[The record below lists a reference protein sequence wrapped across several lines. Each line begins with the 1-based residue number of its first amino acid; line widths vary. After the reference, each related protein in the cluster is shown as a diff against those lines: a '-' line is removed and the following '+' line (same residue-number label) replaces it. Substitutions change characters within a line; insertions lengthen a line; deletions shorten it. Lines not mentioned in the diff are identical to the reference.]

1 MELPTSVAGGA
12 SRSWSAS
19 EALRSRNVFVL
30 GSTGFVGKVL
40 LSMLL
45 DRYPEIGR
53 VYVMVRRG
61 SGTDSEARF
70 WASVVTSPA
79 FDPLRA
85 RYGGPEGL
93 AAMLRQKVVVVDG
106 DITEENLG
114 LSEVMAERIA
124 KDLDV
129 LINSSGRVT
138 FNPPLE
144 SALRTNVEGTKNVI
158 AFAKRMRRPALVHTS
173 TCFVAGNR
181 SGEVWEDEQLDGY
194 FPRRAA
200 LSGTHFSVEQEVADS
215 ALGAA
220 RIRQLADDAQVL
232 AVLRQEARARLREEN
247 RDPDDEIALKLAVAR
262 ARKEWIRSEMTKQG
276 IERAAAWGWP
286 NIYTYTKSMGDQL
299 VGRETGIVRAIV
311 RPSIVESAV
320 AFPFRGWNEGF
331 TTSAPLVYLALKG
344 QNVLPVSSKLILDV
358 VPVDHVVAAILMV
371 AAQVI
376 VEQPKLVFQLSSGD
390 LNPMRMDRVTT
401 LTGLYKRQRFR
412 DKETG
417 NRFLNELAARME
429 FRPVTAEHFDR
440 YSIPTLNRAA
450 RRISKTLARIRPRW
464 GAGRF
469 TAVVDRVKKGFEEMD
484 RVTTEAAENI
494 ELFRPFIFDN
504 AYVFRADNIRA
515 LRDRLA
521 PEDQARLPWGPEK
534 LDLYDYWMN
543 IHFPGL
549 ARWVLPELDETYA
562 ARPKQVYSYHDL
574 LELFDATTKLH
585 ATRVALRIERG
596 KREEI
601 YSYADLREL
610 AGRVGV
616 YLLGVGVAAGERVMV
631 FAKNAPE
638 WSMAY
643 FGVLKA
649 GATVVPVDHE
659 SKVAELVNVAR
670 ASAAV
675 GILIG
680 DDLHEKQGAALARA
694 LAEAGLAT
702 KLWPF
707 EEAFALPDLAVER
720 ERGAALARRS
730 NPDALA
736 SLIFTSGTTGHP
748 KGVMLTHRNFTFMVS
763 ELSKIF
769 EFGVNDGML
778 SVLPLH
784 HTFEFAT
791 GLLVPL
797 AHGAQVTYLGELTG
811 DAISSALKQGRVTAI
826 VGVPALW
833 DLLRRR
839 LFQRFADKSP
849 LLEGFMKVLAAAN
862 FELRSRTGF
871 DLGILIF
878 LPVHEGFGGRIR
890 YLISGGSALPADV
903 MKAFY
908 GMGFNFFEGYG
919 LTETA
924 PVLTVTSP
932 KEKPIAGSVGR
943 PLPGIEVQIA
953 EPDGATGV
961 GEVIARG
968 RNVMAGYWENPE
980 ATADAIRDGWF
991 HTGDLGRFDAEGNL
1005 YLVGRSKDV
1014 IVDANGKNVYPD
1026 EIEDLYGGNAF
1037 IKELSVV
1044 GVPEGGGEQ
1053 VMCAVVP
1060 DLEQDPSLSRA
1071 EIEAKLEEHF
1081 RKISADLPIWKRV
1094 RGVHFWEGDLP
1105 KTAKRSVK
1113 RREVAAEIARQRRK
1127 SEETKGALAV
1137 ASGDRGQVSWLLET
1151 IATVSGRRRAD
1162 VQLGSRFGDLGF
1174 DSLMYAELSSAL
1186 ENAGATLPGS
1196 VDVTTIGTVAELH
1209 ELLSRGPVAAA
1220 RERAAG
1226 GDGAEDDSEIHVPS
1240 AVSAAGKRGLALAQ
1254 RLFYERVLETRVK
1267 GEGHIPQHTSFIVAA
1282 NHCSHLD
1289 MGAIKVALGD
1299 PGKNLAS
1306 MAAADYFFRSRYRR
1320 AYFKHFTNLV
1330 PMERSGSIRKS
1341 MDTTLEVLR
1350 RGRSMVVFPEGTRSV
1365 SGELADFLPSL
1376 GYLALRAEV
1385 GILPA
1390 HIAGSFEA
1398 LPKGT
1403 AVPRARTL
1411 TVSFGPFL
1419 PADWLGA
1426 LTKGLSA
1433 QEGWRLCAAFTQRA
1447 VENLRDGVSTA
1458 LDADA
1463 ARAAWDGRVLG
1474 PIAVRARA
1482 PRRRVLRALP

>member
-1 MELPTSVAGGA
+1 MAFSSDPEATLPGL
-12 SRSWSAS
+12 SAS
-19 EALRSRNVFVL
+19 EIFRGRNLFIL

-45 DRYPEIGR
+45 DRFPDIGR
-53 VYVMVRRG
+53 AYVMVRRG

-70 WASVVTSPA
+70 WQSVVTSPA
-79 FDPLRA
+79 FDPLRD
-85 RYGGPEGL
+85 RYGGAEGL
-93 AAMLRQKVVVVDG
+93 AAVLRKKVVVVDG
-106 DITEENLG
+106 DITEPNLG
-114 LSEVMAERIA
+114 LSEAEAEKVA
-124 KDLDV
+124 KDIDV

-158 AFAKRMRRPALVHTS
+158 AFAKRMKRPALIHTS

-181 SGEVWEDEQLDGY
+181 SGDVWEDEELDGY
-194 FPRRAA
+194 FPRHKE
-200 LSGTHFSVEQEVADS
+200 LSGTKFSVEQEISDS
-215 ALGAA
+215 AAGAV

-232 AVLRQEARARLREEN
+232 ARLRQEARARLREEN
-247 RDPDDEIALKLAVAR
+247 RDPDDESALKLAVAR

-276 IERAAAWGWP
+276 VERAAAWGWP

-299 VGRETGIVRAIV
+299 VVRETGIVRAIV
-311 RPSIVESAV
+311 RPAIVESAV
-320 AFPFRGWNEGF
+320 AYPFRGWNEGF

-344 QNVLPVSSKLILDV
+344 QNTLPVSPKLILDV
-358 VPVDHVVAAILMV
+358 VPVDHVVSAMLMV
-371 AAQVI
+371 AAQAI

-390 LNPMRMDRVTT
+390 LNPMYMDRVTT
-401 LTGLYKRQRFR
+401 LTGLYKRKRFR

-417 NRFLNELAARME
+417 NRFVNELAARME
-429 FRPVTAEHFDR
+429 FRPVTQENFDK
-440 YSIPTLNRAA
+440 YSLPRFNRVAKE
-450 RRISKTLARIRPRW
+450 ISKTLGKIRPGW

-469 TAVVDRVKKGFEEMD
+469 TAVVDRVKKGFDEMD

-494 ELFRPFIFDN
+494 ELFRPFIFEN

-515 LRDRLA
+515 LRDRMPA
-521 PEDQARLPWGPEK
+521 ADQAKLTWGPEK

-562 ARPKQVYSYHDL
+562 SKPKQVYSYHDL
-574 LELFDATTKLH
+574 LELFDTTTKLH
-585 ATRVALRIERG
+585 ATRTALRIERN
-596 KREEI
+596 KRDEI
-601 YSYADLREL
+601 YSYADLQEL
-610 AGRVGV
+610 ASRVGIF
-616 YLLGVGVAAGERVMV
+616 LLGAGVASGDRIMLW
-631 FAKNAPE
+631 AKNCPE

-649 GATVVPVDHE
+649 AATVVPVDRE
-659 SKVAELVNVAR
+659 LKIAELVNVAR
-670 ASAAV
+670 ASGAV
-675 GILIG
+675 GLLIG
-680 DDLHEKQGAALARA
+680 DDLLDKEGDVLAAAF
-694 LAEAGLAT
+694 AEAGLTT

-707 EEAFALPDLAVER
+707 SEAFALPDLAVEQ
-720 ERGAALARRS
+720 ERGAKLTRRS

-736 SLIFTSGTTGHP
+736 SLIFTSGTTGKP

-797 AHGAQVTYLGELTG
+797 AHGAQVTYLTELTG
-811 DAISSALKQGRVTAI
+811 ELISSTLKQGRVTAI

-849 LLEGFMKVLAAAN
+849 ILEGFMKVLAAAN

-871 DLGILIF
+871 DLGILVF

-890 YLISGGSALPADV
+890 YLISGGSALPVDV

-924 PVLTVTSP
+924 PVLSVTSP

-943 PLPGIEVQIA
+943 PLPGIEVKIA

-968 RNVMAGYWENPE
+968 RNVMAGYWENE
-980 ATADAIRDGWF
+980 SATAEAIRDGWF
-991 HTGDLGRFDAEGNL
+991 HTGDLGRFDEKGNL

-1026 EIEDLYGGNAF
+1026 EIEELYADNPF

-1044 GVPEGGGEQ
+1044 GVPDGIGEQ
-1053 VMCAVVP
+1053 VACAVVP
-1060 DLEQDPSLSRA
+1060 DLEHDPTLARPD
-1071 EIEAKLEEHF
+1071 IEAKIEEHF
-1081 RKISADLPIWKRV
+1081 RKVSADLPIWKRV
-1094 RGVHFWEGDLP
+1094 RGLHFWTEDLP

-1113 RREVAAEIARQRRK
+1113 RRDVAAEIARLRKK

-1137 ASGDRGQVSWLLET
+1137 ASSDRGQVGWLLDT
-1151 IATVSGRRRAD
+1151 IATVSGRKRAD
-1162 VQLGSRFGDLGF
+1162 VQLGSRFGELGF

-1186 ENAGATLPGS
+1186 ESSGAVLPES
-1196 VDVTTIGTVAELH
+1196 VDVTTLGTVAELQ
-1209 ELLSRGPVAAA
+1209 ELLARGPVAAA

-1226 GDGAEDDSEIHVPS
+1226 STSDEESEIHVPS
-1240 AVSAAGKRGLALAQ
+1240 PVSAAGKRGLALAQ
-1254 RLFYERVLETRVK
+1254 RLFYERFLETTVK
-1267 GEGHIPQHTSFIVAA
+1267 GKTHIPQHTSFIVAA

-1299 PGKNLAS
+1299 AGKDLAS
-1306 MAAADYFFRSRYRR
+1306 MAAADYFFRNRYRR

-1341 MDTTLEVLR
+1341 MDTTHEVLR

-1365 SGELADFLPSL
+1365 TGELAEFLPSL

-1390 HIAGSFEA
+1390 HIAGSFES

-1403 AVPRARTL
+1403 AIPRAREL

-1419 PADWLGA
+1419 SFDWLTT

-1433 QEGWRLCAAFTQRA
+1433 QESWRLVAAFTQRV
-1447 VENLRDGVSTA
+1447 VENLRDGVATA

-1463 ARAAWDGRVLG
+1463 ARDAWDGRALG
-1474 PIAVRARA
+1474 PIAVRARS
-1482 PRRRVLRALP
+1482 PRRRVLRSLP